1 VSDKQS
7 RRRGQAP
14 TRKRKGRQESVPLI
28 IPIMAGL
35 VVLVII
41 GGAVLSIEGQGS
53 RTSAMPGESS
63 TPKDTLQAQPTSS
76 IPNPNVPRISL
87 QEAQDK
93 LRGDQAV
100 LIDVRSK
107 SSYDKAHAAGALSIP
122 EEEIDARLAELPRD
136 KEIILYCT

>member
-7 RRRGQAP
+7 QRRGQAP
-14 TRKRKGRQESVPLI
+14 SRKQNGRQGRLSLV

-35 VVLVII
+35 VALAII
-41 GGAVLSIEGQGS
+41 VGAILSVEGRGS
-53 RTSAMPGESS
+53 RTSAMPGELA

-87 QEAQDK
+87 QETQDELK
-93 LRGDQAV
+93 GGQAV

-107 SSYDKAHAAGALSIP
+107 TSYDKVHAAGALSFP
-122 EEEIDARLAELPRD
+122 EGEIDARLDEMPRD
-136 KEIILYCT
+136 KGVILYCT